1 MILTQILICNILLLI
16 GVAVTLT
23 DAFTVLPIAKTL
35 LPGRSL
41 CPSTRSISRS
51 PTTIQLSE
59 KNSPED
65 NKATD
70 LTASQILMP
79 WKVDIP
85 DEYRSEIF
93 EAEANTPAGQQRKQ
107 RMGFY
112 TSGTLLGGVIAA
124 GNIYLTTV
132 REYSMAPSFEDD
144 IEMLRDGG
152 YDWVVDNPVL
162 SFVLLNG
169 IGGGMGLL
177 AFGAFATML
186 ELEQRSKSQA
196 VQEIWDELL
205 RRRESKETKKK
216 SKKKKQKKKRSKEKK
231 RLVALSEVI
240 REETPA
246 TVSKDSSAAAA
257 TINVVESGGSSKS
270 TAAEGKEEKKASGGI
285 LDKMKGFYEKADSMA
300 ASQALLLN
308 KKLEE
313 EGLVEK
319 ITDESGLRVIGKE
332 AASKLVEQRDKK
344 QD

>member
-1 MILTQILICNILLLI
+1 MILTQIPFLICSIAFLI
-16 GVAVTLT
+16 AVTVTLT
-23 DAFTVLPIAKTL
+23 EAFTVLPISKAT

-41 CPSTRSISRS
+41 HPSSLLE
-51 PTTIQLSE
+51 LSD
-59 KNSPED
+59 KNSQED
-65 NKATD
+65 KKTAD

-107 RMGFY
+107 RMGFF

-132 REYSMAPSFEDD
+132 REYSTARTFEED
-144 IEMLRDGG
+144 IEMLRNGG

-162 SFVLLNG
+162 SFFLLNG
-169 IGGGMGLL
+169 IGGGLGLL

-205 RRRESKETKKK
+205 RRRESKEVKQKATKN
-216 SKKKKQKKKRSKEKK
+216 KQKKKRSKEKK

-240 REETPA
+240 LNETPA
-246 TVSKDSSAAAA
+246 AAGEDKSAAAS
-257 TINVVESGGSSKS
+257 TGSNVVESDGSSDS
-270 TAAEGKEEKKASGGI
+270 NIADEKGGMKPSGGI
-285 LDKMKGFYEKADSMA
+285 LDKMKGFYERADSMA

-319 ITDESGLRVIGKE
+319 ITDETGLRVIGKE
-332 AASKLVEQRDKK
+332 AASKLEEQKDKK
-344 QD
+344 LD